1 MTLASTLA
9 AASGPPAPGPH
20 DFNLPSI
27 LPWNGST
34 SWGVNFGLEDGF
46 FISKPMVLVVLSLI
60 IVIAL
65 FAAAARPAAVVPG
78 RLQFAG
84 ELVYGFVR
92 DGIARDNLGSKDY
105 QRFVP
110 FLFAI
115 FAFVF
120 VNNYYGL
127 VPFVQFPVM
136 SHIGFPLAIALV
148 TWVIYNGAGIARH
161 GFVGYLKHE
170 TVPGGMKGPIL
181 LLLVPLE
188 FLSNILLRPITLTLR
203 LFATMF
209 AGHLLLVL
217 FSLGAGYL
225 LLHSDNPLAIPA
237 GIASGILFVAISCLE
252 LLVMFLQAYVFTLL
266 AAMYIGE
273 ALADEH

>member
-1 MTLASTLA
+1 MLLAVFSL
-9 AASGPPAPGPH
+9 
-20 DFNLPSI
+20 LI
-27 LPWNGST
+27 
-34 SWGVNFGLEDGF
+34 
-46 FISKPMVLVVLSLI
+46 VV
-60 IVIAL
+60 VL

-92 DGIARDNLGSKDY
+92 NGIARDNLGSKDY
-105 QRFVP
+105 SRFVP
-110 FLFAI
+110 FLFSI
-115 FAFVF
+115 FVFVF

-127 VPFVQFPVM
+127 IPFLQFPTM
-136 SHIGFPLAIALV
+136 SHIGFPLAIAVITWLV
-148 TWVIYNGAGIARH
+148 YNGAGIAKK
-161 GFVGYLKHE
+161 GFFGYLKHE
-170 TVPGGMKGPIL
+170 TVPAGMTGPIL

-209 AGHLLLVL
+209 AGHLLLTL
-217 FSLGAGYL
+217 FSLGGEYL
-225 LLHSDNPLAIPA
+225 LLHSENTLAIPA
-237 GIASGILFVAISCLE
+237 GIASVILFIGISFLE
-252 LLVMFLQAYVFTLL
+252 VLIMFLQAYVFTLL

>member
-1 MTLASTLA
+1 MSLASLLP
-9 AASGPPAPGPH
+9 AASSPPSPGPA
-20 DFNLPSI
+20 DFNLPAI
-27 LPWNGST
+27 FPWGAEA
-34 SWGVNFGLEDGF
+34 GVT
-46 FISKPMVLVVLSLI
+46 KPMILLVLSAVLI
-60 IVIAL
+60 MAL

-84 ELVYGFVR
+84 EMVYGFVR
-92 DGIARDNLGSKDY
+92 DGIGRDNIGSRDF

-115 FAFVF
+115 FTFVF

-127 VPFVQFPVM
+127 IPVVQFPTM
-136 SHIGFPLAIALV
+136 SHIGFPLALALI
-148 TWVIYNGAGIARH
+148 TWVVYNGAGIARH

-209 AGHLLLVL
+209 AGHLLLLL
-217 FSLGAGYL
+217 FSLGAEYL
-225 LLHSDNPLAIPA
+225 LLHSENTLAIPA
-237 GIASGILFVAISCLE
+237 GIASALLFVGITFLE
-252 LLVMFLQAYVFTLL
+252 ILVMFLQAYVFTLL
-266 AAMYIGE
+266 ASMYIGE